1 MEALLERIQQ
11 QGKKGILYGSC
22 EQELQELMRQIDIM
36 LDHKRSEW
44 EAKMQILNTRLELR
58 EQELNCTQAREGLL
72 NQEVRSLKQQLQET
86 EEENRSKIVEYEDQL
101 SRFQEELSRLKK
113 SYEKV
118 QRRHLRAEMRS
129 KGEEERSEVT
139 RLTRRLEEFRQRSLD
154 WEKQCLLYQQQV
166 AELEAQRRTLAEQ
179 ADLYQQQSQSHK
191 RMLEQTSLAGRSEF
205 QHLSGRLLRA
215 NDSLCAREEEME
227 TLKLQLEVSI
237 GERERAEQ
245 ELQQAQQDMQGT
257 KAQELRREVCRVNE
271 ALRDRES
278 SIRSLEEKLK
288 ESRLS
293 DERADVDAM
302 RSRLS
307 ISLLNEQ
314 KLQAEVTRLEGRVG
328 SATMQCQQLTKELK
342 EKGESLQLLQEEHK
356 KCSSDI
362 KKLRSQLHQA
372 ELSYSSALD
381 GMKKEISQ
389 LTQELHQK
397 DIIIASSKSEAI
409 DWERKVS
416 LERTRADREAAE
428 HKVSLAALETLQK
441 ENRQLSDIIEKQEP
455 DVIQALDNLER
466 ENQKLQKELSQ
477 TQGRLEL
484 LNKARQS
491 EIQAA
496 VERESHELQ
505 KRHEEEVKLMKEQL
519 REMAQRYEEELQA
532 LRSHLDAYSNERG
545 FSRTS
550 SMESVSSEL
559 WKRDA
564 KGSPGPDGNEDSC
577 GESVSGQLSS
587 LPIPPSTPASAIA
600 VRYLQEEE
608 LRSQDLLQRLDSHIE
623 ELKQDSQRTVQ
634 HFTQPR

>member
-1 MEALLERIQQ
+1 
-11 QGKKGILYGSC
+11 
-22 EQELQELMRQIDIM
+22 
-36 LDHKRSEW
+36 
-44 EAKMQILNTRLELR
+44 
-58 EQELNCTQAREGLL
+58 
-72 NQEVRSLKQQLQET
+72 
-86 EEENRSKIVEYEDQL
+86 
-101 SRFQEELSRLKK
+101 
-113 SYEKV
+113 
-118 QRRHLRAEMRS
+118 MRS

-245 ELQQAQQDMQGT
+245 ELQQAQQDMQVLQEEKTELWETLKAHTDFLQGT